1 MAGKDDSFII
11 DMVDTLKKTA
21 EILTGVYNNY
31 DNGIDDV
38 LNLPEYTDTTFT
50 NRVSIIKNIN
60 DSNEIDDNPIIQ
72 SIKIDRHADGT
83 QDIKIMNTIYSNI
96 NIPIVVESASEIEI
110 MFNSDDDTDA
120 SEDDEAEEE

>member
-60 DSNEIDDNPIIQ
+60 DSNEVDDNPIIQ

-83 QDIKIMNTIYSNI
+83 QDIEIMNTIYSNI

-110 MFNSDDDTDA
+110 MFNSDDTDA